1 MRGPAYNKLSAMTEE
16 QIISYLEKNIRDVQ
30 FLHKTLG
37 ALDEFFKSNAAAED
51 RAKIKGIKPELGALK
66 NSIVNANKLRFEYSA
81 QKEEEDQMKR
91 LGINP
96 LSAQQPPLPP
106 PPPPGPS

>member
-1 MRGPAYNKLSAMTEE
+1 MTEE

-30 FLHKTLG
+30 FLHRTLG
-37 ALDEFFKSNAAAED
+37 ALDDFFKSNATADD
-51 RAKIKGIKPELGALK
+51 RAKIKGIKPELGAIK
-66 NSIVNANKLRFEYSA
+66 NSIVKANQLRYEFSA

-96 LSAQQPPLPP
+96 LSAQTPP
-106 PPPPGPS
+106 PPPPPPPAPPSAPS